1 MAGLNALNWMNL
13 HSQYTR
19 RFLSPFRP
27 VAVSSALVRK
37 NGQKKLLTV
46 LKTVA
51 FSYLMFYIVPLFQ
64 LHIPATLQA
73 VSFAEEY
80 INYSGSS
87 LTYR

>member
-1 MAGLNALNWMNL
+1 MCRCL
-13 HSQYTR
+13 
-19 RFLSPFRP
+19 LSPFRP
-27 VAVSSALVRK
+27 VAINSASGLN
-37 NGQKKLLTV
+37 NGQKRLLTV

-51 FSYLMFYIVPLFQ
+51 FSYPMFYIIALFQ

-87 LTYR
+87 LTYRQC

>member
-1 MAGLNALNWMNL
+1 MSRCLLSQFRSVAINSPRGLNNW
-13 HSQYTR
+13 
-19 RFLSPFRP
+19 
-27 VAVSSALVRK
+27 
-37 NGQKKLLTV
+37 QKKLLTV

-51 FSYLMFYIVPLFQ
+51 FSYPMFYIISLFQ
-64 LHIPATLQA
+64 LHIPTTLQA